1 MTIREGWNK
10 RVFFACQTPKNK
22 QTNVQLQV
30 RAEESMPKANL
41 QDLARGIAQRT
52 AQQKSSSFGAIQPK
66 DAVAAAK
73 AGKALL
79 HMTGAL

>member
-1 MTIREGWNK
+1 MLI
-10 RVFFACQTPKNK
+10 
-22 QTNVQLQV
+22 QV

-52 AQQKSSSFGAIQPK
+52 AQQSSSSFGAIQPK

-73 AGKALL
+73 AGEALL
-79 HMTGAL
+79 RIAEAL

>member
-1 MTIREGWNK
+1 MFIASR
-10 RVFFACQTPKNK
+10 TPKNE
-22 QTNVQLQV
+22 QTNVPLQV

-79 HMTGAL
+79 HMTGALT